1 MVYMPALQ
9 RKVYRLVSSSSIGR
23 FSLPHCTSSPLHFSR
38 ASSPAPW
45 IGTVRHI
52 SYSDDHDGSIKR
64 PMGASDDFSHFDDNG
79 VNSRIQQHSSEPTRS
94 RPSRSD
100 NQFNQPPPNFREFSR
115 GSCPVTPRSFNPL
128 GDAGKSNISS
138 QSSDRFR
145 GRNMAVE
152 TNKEAPRMDN
162 SFLEKFKLGFDDKRA
177 NPSEDAGSSQFKEEN
192 KSSPDQPAAESL
204 PQDADE
210 IFKKMKETGLIPNAV
225 AMLDGLCKDGL
236 VQEAMK
242 LFGLMREKG
251 TIPEVVIYTAVV
263 EGYMKAHKADDAIRI
278 FRKMQNNGISP
289 NAFSYTV
296 LVQGLYKCNRLQD
309 AIEFCVEML
318 GGGHSPNLLT
328 FVGLVDS
335 ICKEKGVIE
344 AQSVIRRLMEKGF
357 HLNEKAI
364 REFLDKKAPFSSSV
378 WEAILGKKT
387 PQGPF

>member
-1 MVYMPALQ
+1 MVYVPALQ
-9 RKVYRLVSSSSIGR
+9 RKVYRLLSSSSTYR
-23 FSLPHCTSSPLHFSR
+23 LSLPRCTSSPLHFSCACSE
-38 ASSPAPW
+38 ASW
-45 IGTVRHI
+45 LRTIRHF
-52 SYSDDHDGSIKR
+52 SSSDDHNCFIKRHMRDPDGSLSFDDK
-64 PMGASDDFSHFDDNG
+64 GASD
-79 VNSRIQQHSSEPTRS
+79 RIQQHPSEPVPN

-100 NQFNQPPPNFREFSR
+100 HQFDQPPPNFREFSR
-115 GSCPVTPRSFNPL
+115 GSRSFTPRSDSPL
-128 GDAGKSNISS
+128 GDAEKSNIYS
-138 QSSDRFR
+138 QSTAGFR
-145 GRNMAVE
+145 GRNMGVGA
-152 TNKEAPRMDN
+152 NKEAPKMDQ
-162 SFLEKFKLGFDDKRA
+162 SFLEKFKLGFDNKRSK
-177 NPSEDAGSSQFKEEN
+177 PSEDAGSSQFEGEK
-192 KSSPDQPAAESL
+192 KSSPDEPAPDSI

-210 IFKKMKETGLIPNAV
+210 IFKKMKATGLIPNAV

-263 EGYMKAHKADDAIRI
+263 EGYTKAHKADDAIRI

-296 LVQGLYKCNRLQD
+296 LIKGLYKCNRSQD
-309 AIEFCVEML
+309 AIEFCMEML
-318 GGGHSPNLLT
+318 EAGHSPNLLT

-335 ICKEKGVIE
+335 ICKEKGVTE
-344 AQSVIRRLMEKGF
+344 AQGVVRRLMEKGF
-357 HLNEKAI
+357 NLNEKAI